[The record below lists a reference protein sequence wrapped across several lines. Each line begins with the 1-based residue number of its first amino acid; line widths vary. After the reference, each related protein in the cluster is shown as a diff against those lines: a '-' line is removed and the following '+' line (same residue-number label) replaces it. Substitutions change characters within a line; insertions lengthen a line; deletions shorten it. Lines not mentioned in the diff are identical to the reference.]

1 MNNKLSIKIN
11 IAERFYSLKVEPDE
25 EEKIRLAAKIIS
37 DKILSLKERQS
48 GKDAQD
54 WLAMAC
60 LWFAMKVIDAE
71 NNPDLSIAIKGIQ
84 NFERQIA
91 EYLEYA
97 AENNKC

>member
-25 EEKIRLAAKIIS
+25 EEKIRHAAKTINE
-37 DKILSLKERQS
+37 KMNSLRDRQS

-60 LWFAMKVIDAE
+60 LWFAMKLFDAE
-71 NNPDLSIAIKGIQ
+71 TNPEKDAAIAMLQ

-91 EYLEYA
+91 DYLEYVRS
-97 AENNKC
+97 K